1 MDSSNADMINEVFED
16 LTRIRFCNRFSALNE
31 QCVWHVTVRR
41 VVPLMQWF
49 IFRDSAVPTM

>member
-1 MDSSNADMINEVFED
+1 MINEVFED